1 MSVRV
6 AIIGTGVM
14 GADHAKILAS
24 DVPGAILQV
33 ICDANE
39 ARARELG
46 DHLGAAHVLTDPIEV
61 LSRTD
66 VDAVLIASPDN
77 THADL
82 TIAAIAAGKHV
93 LCEKPLAP
101 TSQESLRVIE
111 AESRLGERRVHV
123 GFMRRFDPAYGAMKS
138 AMEDGV
144 VGDALMMHN
153 FHRNVT
159 APEWFTG
166 EMAISNSAPHEFD
179 ICRFV
184 LDTEYLSVLAVQM
197 PSRNSIAPVFLVLK
211 TSDGQMV
218 NIEVN
223 NNAAYGYDVRCE
235 LVGSAGSVDLKAPV
249 HATYNASLQ
258 SVQRFDAD
266 WRPRFADAY
275 RLQNKA
281 WINAIASGATDPR
294 LANAWDG
301 LCSTLV
307 AEAGVVSLQT
317 GTWQPVSSL
326 DVPALYQVTKA
337 NSLLVEKAK

>member
-6 AIIGTGVM
+6 AVIGTGVM
-14 GADHAKILAS
+14 GADHARILAS
-24 DVPGAILQV
+24 DVPGAALQV
-33 ICDANE
+33 VCDANGT
-39 ARARELG
+39 RARELG
-46 DHLGAAHVLTDPIEV
+46 DQLGAAHVLTDPLEA
-61 LSRTD
+61 LSRAD
-66 VDAVLIASPDN
+66 VDAVLIASPDS

-82 TIAAIAAGKHV
+82 TIAAMEAGKHV

-101 TSQESLRVIE
+101 TSQDTQRVIE
-111 AESRLGERRVHV
+111 AENRIGERRVHI
-123 GFMRRFDPAYGAMKS
+123 GFMRRFDPSYRAMKS
-138 AMEDGV
+138 AMESGA
-144 VGDALMMHN
+144 VGEALMMHN

-179 ICRFV
+179 ICRYV
-184 LDTEYLSVLAVQM
+184 LGSEYVSVLALQM
-197 PSRNSIAPVFLVLK
+197 PSKNAIAPVFLVLK

-223 NNAAYGYDVRCE
+223 NNASYGYDVRCE
-235 LVGSAGSVDLKAPV
+235 LVGSNGSVDLKTPV

-258 SVQRFDAD
+258 SVQRFDPD

-281 WINAIASGATDPR
+281 WINSIASGETDPR

-307 AEAGVVSLQT
+307 AEAGVVSLQK
-317 GTWQPVSSL
+317 GTWQPIPSL
-326 DVPALYQVTKA
+326 EVPALFQGEKA
-337 NSLLVEKAK
+337 NSLLVGPAE

>member
-6 AIIGTGVM
+6 AVIGTGVM
-14 GADHAKILAS
+14 GADHARILTS
-24 DVPGAILQV
+24 DVPGAALQV
-33 ICDANE
+33 ICDANGT
-39 ARARELG
+39 RARELG
-46 DHLGAAHVLTDPIEV
+46 DQLGAAHVLTDPLEA
-61 LSRTD
+61 LSRAD
-66 VDAVLIASPDN
+66 VDAVLIASPDS

-82 TIAAIAAGKHV
+82 TIAAMEAGKHV

-101 TSQESLRVIE
+101 TSQDTQRVIE
-111 AESRLGERRVHV
+111 AENRLGERRVHV

-138 AMEDGV
+138 AMEDGL

-184 LDTEYLSVLAVQM
+184 LGSEYVSVIAVQM
-197 PSRNSIAPVFLVLK
+197 PSKNAIAPVFLILK
-211 TSDGQMV
+211 TADGQMV

-235 LVGSAGSVDLKAPV
+235 LVGSTGSVDLKAPV
-249 HATYNASLQ
+249 HATYNASLK

-281 WINAIASGATDPR
+281 WINGISRGATDPR

-326 DVPALYQVTKA
+326 DVPALYQGAKA
-337 NSLLVEKAK
+337 NSSLIVPAE

>member
-1 MSVRV
+1 
-6 AIIGTGVM
+6 M
-14 GADHAKILAS
+14 GADHARILAS
-24 DVPGAILQV
+24 DVPGAALQV
-33 ICDANE
+33 ICDANVT
-39 ARARELG
+39 RARELG
-46 DHLGAAHVLTDPIEV
+46 DQLGAAHVLTDPLEA
-61 LSRTD
+61 LSRAD
-66 VDAVLIASPDN
+66 VDAVLIASPDS
-77 THADL
+77 THAEL
-82 TIAAIAAGKHV
+82 TIAAMEAGKHV

-111 AESRLGERRVHV
+111 AETRLGERRVHV

-138 AMEDGV
+138 AMESGG

-184 LDTEYLSVLAVQM
+184 LGSEYVSVLAVQM
-197 PSRNSIAPVFLVLK
+197 PSKNAIAPVFLVLK
-211 TSDGQMV
+211 TADGQMV

-235 LVGSAGSVDLKAPV
+235 LVGSSGSVDLNAPV
-249 HATYNASLQ
+249 HATYKASLQ
-258 SVQRFDAD
+258 AVQRFDPD

-281 WINAIASGATDPR
+281 WINGIASGATDPR
-294 LANAWDG
+294 LATAWDG

-317 GTWQPVSSL
+317 GTWQPVSSP
-326 DVPALYQVTKA
+326 DVPALYQAAKS
-337 NSLLVEKAK
+337 NSLLAERAE